1 MTAKYRPM
9 QHGFRAAEKP
19 SQRGG
24 FACVVC
30 NRRVARG
37 DPVVGFR
44 NANKPGDT
52 GWDHVC
58 ARPCAN
64 QYQSPPLVRSAP
76 TPPSS
81 STAAAASTS
90 GAAAGSS
97 SASSQHRQAATKESY
112 FRLAHNLGF
121 FPEAASNVLERCNG
135 DFMAAS
141 EQLTQS
147 FAAGGLSGEG
157 SDDGSE
163 EGSDEGSSGEEEV
176 LPDKPVAR

>member
-1 MTAKYRPM
+1 M
-9 QHGFRAAEKP
+9 QHGFRAVERP
-19 SQRGG
+19 STAGG

-30 NRRVARG
+30 GRRVEQG

-44 NANKPGDT
+44 NANKPGAA

-97 SASSQHRQAATKESY
+97 SPPSSQHRQAATKESY
-112 FRLAHNLGF
+112 FRLAHNLGV
-121 FPEAASNVLERCNG
+121 FPQDAADVLERFNG
-135 DFMAAS
+135 DFMAAG
-141 EQLTQS
+141 EQLSES
-147 FAAGGLSGEG
+147 FAAGALSGEG
-157 SDDGSE
+157 SNDGSE